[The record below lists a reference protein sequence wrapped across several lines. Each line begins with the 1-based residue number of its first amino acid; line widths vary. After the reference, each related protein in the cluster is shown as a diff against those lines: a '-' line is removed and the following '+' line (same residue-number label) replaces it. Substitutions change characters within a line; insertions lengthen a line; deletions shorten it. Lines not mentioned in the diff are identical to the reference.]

1 METKTMMRMVTTVPP
16 TRGSPGVPE
25 SHLELDEGAAV
36 SGEEGNPHHR
46 RPREGLEAEA
56 ELPVEA
62 RARARAR
69 ALALVPVEALALA
82 RARAP
87 VPVLVPVEVVVE
99 EEDEVDEGAAGPW
112 ATR

>member
-62 RARARAR
+62 RARA
-69 ALALVPVEALALA
+69 LALVPVEALALA
-82 RARAP
+82 LALARARA
-87 VPVLVPVEVVVE
+87 PVLVPVEVVVE